1 MNYQEYIVRLPMEF
15 ASPEA
20 GATWLQE
27 VLQYKMKQA
36 GYLNGPVI
44 LPSEE
49 NGEEK
54 PTQIPEGYPYIVDE
68 PLYVTENSGKVALLT
83 NGEGALALFQRV
95 GERRIWQVMVT
106 PLTEMELY
114 RPPYQMRPKVSNA
127 DSTPS
132 T

>member
-15 ASPEA
+15 VSPEA

-49 NGEEK
+49 NGEEEL
-54 PTQIPEGYPYIVDE
+54 TQIPEGYPYAVSE
-68 PLYVTENSGKVALLT
+68 SLYVTDNGGKMALLT
-83 NGEGALALFQRV
+83 DEEGATNYLM
-95 GERRIWQVMVT
+95 GTGRRKVWKVEVT
-106 PLTEMELY
+106 PIEEMELY